1 MSWNFCVPTVAL
13 FQSVSCNF
21 HSCSWSVAESTLLVA
36 ICLLPS
42 HDHLL
47 WVGMSEPF
55 LFLLQLQE
63 ILTKNGLK
71 LDSVIEFAIEDDLLV
86 KRITGRYALWLT
98 SNLGQLLWRLKEPGY
113 DRGVGHSVHCWQN
126 RTALLH
132 LVTAFGKVVIHMN
145 LWTATS
151 SCQSALSLAC
161 VLELGY
167 NLSSIECLSCL
178 AFVWSWRL

>member
-1 MSWNFCVPTVAL
+1 M
-13 FQSVSCNF
+13 
-21 HSCSWSVAESTLLVA
+21 LVA
-36 ICLLPS
+36 MCLLPS

-47 WVGMSEPF
+47 WVGMSEVF

-113 DRGVGHSVHCWQN
+113 EG
-126 RTALLH
+126 
-132 LVTAFGKVVIHMN
+132 
-145 LWTATS
+145 
-151 SCQSALSLAC
+151 
-161 VLELGY
+161 
-167 NLSSIECLSCL
+167 
-178 AFVWSWRL
+178 

>member
-1 MSWNFCVPTVAL
+1 MCPPWLCSRVFHVTFIVAL
-13 FQSVSCNF
+13 GVLRRVHYLLPCACC
-21 HSCSWSVAESTLLVA
+21 HMLVAICLLPYACCHVLVA

-55 LFLLQLQE
+55 LSLLQLQE

-71 LDSVIEFAIEDDLLV
+71 LHSVIEFAIEDDLLV

-113 DRGVGHSVHCWQN
+113 DRGVGNSVHC
-126 RTALLH
+126 
-132 LVTAFGKVVIHMN
+132 
-145 LWTATS
+145 
-151 SCQSALSLAC
+151 
-161 VLELGY
+161 
-167 NLSSIECLSCL
+167 
-178 AFVWSWRL
+178 